1 MTKEEREKLNVLY
14 KRVINNCGVLIKSDK
29 WYEETSY
36 EKACLECNNIL
47 NRLREIEEYL
57 YIPYN
62 LGYSGIL
69 NSKDSDFNDFVCKI
83 RHTNN
88 LLGLDKHIII
98 EDDLGGKEY
107 KINSIKKKLP
117 LTEAEFDSIKENTF
131 LYYLSMLDDKYKFT
145 RLEKMYLMEYCIL
158 VGDKDGKNDD

>member
-1 MTKEEREKLNVLY
+1 MTREEREKLNVLY

-98 EDDLGGKEY
+98 EDDLNGKKS
-107 KINSIKKKLP
+107 KINNIKKKLP
-117 LTEAEFDSIKENTF
+117 LTEAEFDNIKENTF
-131 LYYLSMLDDKYKFT
+131 LYYLSILDDKYKFT
-145 RLEKMYLMEYCIL
+145 KLEKLYLMEYVL
-158 VGDKDGKNDD
+158 LRGEPNGKNDD

>member
-14 KRVINNCGVLIKSDK
+14 KRVINNCGVIIKSDK

-57 YIPYN
+57 YTPYN
-62 LGYSGIL
+62 LGYYGIL
-69 NSKDSDFNDFVCKI
+69 AMSKDKVNRFINKLKF
-83 RHTNN
+83 TNN
-88 LLGLDKHIII
+88 MMGRGKTVVLEPRAETKQDKLD
-98 EDDLGGKEY
+98 E
-107 KINSIKKKLP
+107 IKKRLP
-117 LTEAEFDSIKENTF
+117 LTETEFDSIRENTF
-131 LYYLSMLDDKYKFT
+131 LCYLNMLDDKYKFT